1 MELGCIMLSEIS
13 QREKNKY
20 CMWNLKKKKKKNL
33 EKDQS
38 CGYQRQGVKGKKTE

>member
-20 CMWNLKKKKKKNL
+20 CMCNIKKKKKKKL
-33 EKDQS
+33 RKRPELWLPEAGS
-38 CGYQRQGVKGKKTE
+38 KG

>member
-20 CMWNLKKKKKKNL
+20 CMWNLKKKKLRKRPEL
-33 EKDQS
+33 WLPEAGS
-38 CGYQRQGVKGKKTE
+38 KG